1 MVDRRALAART
12 RKSRVH
18 SQLSG
23 GDGPRIYCEVQ
34 RKTLKRIKKNQKPSF
49 FGTRENTCRKVFQQ
63 PAELRL
69 QQVKMVDAAASQ
81 VLTRSS
87 SARLLATELICASRP
102 SHPAHSHHR
111 RRPWRKRD
119 GAHPTP
125 SALHVRSCA
134 TLIMRVAR
142 QSPCLPRSAEFP
154 TRKWTPGAGEAPRVS
169 HRCGSLHRECL
180 GMCYF

>member
-1 MVDRRALAART
+1 M
-12 RKSRVH
+12 
-18 SQLSG
+18 
-23 GDGPRIYCEVQ
+23 Q

-125 SALHVRSCA
+125 HALHARSRA
-134 TLIMRVAR
+134 TLIMRAMLLTPDGAR
-142 QSPCLPRSAEFP
+142 TAEVP
-154 TRKWTPGAGEAPRVS
+154 TRRWTPGAGEAPQVSMAAVVDLFTKKPWNEPFLDSLILNLPKKELFWRVGT
-169 HRCGSLHRECL
+169 C
-180 GMCYF
+180 F